1 MRVSL
6 IDSHKFIESSLSSIF
21 QKTIAF
27 EENSLFICNDDEFI
41 DELSKLF
48 SDSINF
54 HDENHIVFQNNS
66 SIIKFNNGDQ
76 FIPPIDNVIFIGS
89 SYMEEIDNEWLKKI
103 DKTIFDPKQLYLYIL
118 DDLGGKNEF
127 FIDFVYRLM
136 STGKGW
142 MGFKWKIKKF
152 FRNLFKYFK

>member
-1 MRVSL
+1 MKVSL

-41 DELSKLF
+41 GELSKLF

-66 SIIKFNNGDQ
+66 SIIKFNNDDQ
-76 FIPPIDNVIFIGS
+76 FIPPIDNVIFISS

-152 FRNLFKYFK
+152 FRNLFKRFK